1 MKAGR
6 SSTGDRVSKISVIGL
21 GRLGAPLAA
30 CFASKGFEVVGVDV
44 SSRSVRL
51 VNEGVAPVF
60 EPGLQELLNSNRER
74 LTATEDCQAAVE
86 GTDVTF
92 IVVPTPS
99 DQSGGFSLKYVLQTC
114 EGIGK
119 ALSRKKDF
127 HLVVLSS
134 TVMPGSTGSEVKA
147 ALERFSG
154 KRCDEDFGLC
164 YSPEFIALG
173 SVIRNFLNPDFILM
187 GQSDNR
193 SGEILTGIYKK
204 VCDDDPPIARMSFVN
219 AELTKLLVNTF
230 VTTKITFA
238 NTVARICERVPGAD
252 ADVVSSA
259 LGLDKRIGHR
269 YLKGAI
275 GYGGPC
281 FPRDNAALAAF
292 ARKVGA
298 AAALAETTDR
308 VNREQVAYLAELVKA
323 KLPQGGKVGI
333 LGLSYKPDTDVV
345 EESQALQLAALLAN
359 QAIPVSV
366 YDPAAL
372 ESAKKVL
379 PASVT
384 FSPSAQACI
393 SDADVIVVATPWEE
407 FKGIGSEHLP
417 RDNRRRVF
425 LDCWRIVKPS
435 ALGDSAEYISLGTGG
450 PTP

>member
-1 MKAGR
+1 LKAGGFP
-6 SSTGDRVSKISVIGL
+6 TDNRVSKISVIGL
-21 GRLGAPLAA
+21 GKLGAPLAA

-51 VNEGVAPVF
+51 INEGVAPVF

-74 LTATEDCQAAVE
+74 LTATEDCQAAVA

-99 DQSGGFSLKYVLQTC
+99 DKSGGFSLEYVLQTC
-114 EGIGK
+114 EGMGK
-119 ALSRKKDF
+119 ALSRKKDC

-134 TVMPGSTGSEVKA
+134 TVLPGSTGGEVKR
-147 ALERFSG
+147 ALERVGG
-154 KRCDEDFGLC
+154 KRCGESFGLC

-187 GQSDNR
+187 GESDER
-193 SGEILTGIYKK
+193 AGDILSGIYKR
-204 VCDDDPPIARMSFVN
+204 VCDNDPPIARMSFVN
-219 AELTKLLVNTF
+219 AELTKLLVNSF

-238 NTVARICERVPGAD
+238 NTVARICEHVPGAD

-292 ARKVGA
+292 ARRVGVA
-298 AAALAETTDR
+298 ALLAETTDR
-308 VNREQVAYLAELVKA
+308 VNREQVVYLAELVKA

-345 EESQALQLAALLAN
+345 EESQALQLAGLLAN

-366 YDPAAL
+366 YDPASL
-372 ESAKKVL
+372 ETAKKAL
-379 PASVT
+379 PTSVT

-393 SDADVIVVATPWEE
+393 SDADVIVVATPWDE

-425 LDCWRIVKPS
+425 LDCWRIVSPG
-435 ALGDSAEYISLGTGG
+435 ALGDSAEYISLGTGS
-450 PTP
+450 PAA